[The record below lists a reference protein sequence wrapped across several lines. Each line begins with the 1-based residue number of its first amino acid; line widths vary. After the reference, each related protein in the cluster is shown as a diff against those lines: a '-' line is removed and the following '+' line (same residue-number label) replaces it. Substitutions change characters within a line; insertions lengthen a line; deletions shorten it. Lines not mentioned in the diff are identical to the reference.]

1 MGRCRI
7 IKKTKIDSSLH
18 HGMNYQSPNIIAQ
31 THVLTTPIIN
41 LAVMLQISAGSILT
55 CRRWEANNSSP
66 SSTHRPIN
74 CSHIHTEYRITRGES
89 STACLPICY
98 TANDCLSVGQRTS
111 PPWLRTA
118 RREKLRRKQGEE
130 RGVLFTSYRLLTSSF

>member
-98 TANDCLSVGQRTS
+98 TANDCLSVRQRTS
-111 PPWLRTA
+111 AMVTHRKKREIEEET
-118 RREKLRRKQGEE
+118 RRGE
-130 RGVLFTSYRLLTSSF
+130 RGFYLPHTAY